1 MTPIQRYPFKAF
13 SLLHGRMGTSGKSRR
28 WQWETLRKR
37 SRSSW
42 QWLATWHQGGNAKTP
57 LSRSAD
63 YATKCM
69 RCFDLPT
76 IEQGRNAK
84 TLLSRSA
91 NYATECMCCFN
102 LPTIEILGSKE
113 PIPVVLDR
121 VIGGSLHLD
130 EASRVGQHLLSIVD
144 AKTRLS
150 QDRSQAKARH

>member
-13 SLLHGRMGTSGKSRR
+13 LLLHGRIGTSGKSRR

-42 QWLATWHQGGNAKTP
+42 QWLATCHQGRNAKTP

-63 YATKCM
+63 YAT
-69 RCFDLPT
+69 
-76 IEQGRNAK
+76 
-84 TLLSRSA
+84 
-91 NYATECMCCFN
+91 ECMCCFD

-121 VIGGSLHLD
+121 VIGGSLDFD
-130 EASRVGQHLLSIVD
+130 EA
-144 AKTRLS
+144 
-150 QDRSQAKARH
+150 